1 LAKIKEKIVENVI
14 LVENKCDTFT
24 KDDDNESNDK
34 ILNLFKTNI
43 GVQVHK

>member
-1 LAKIKEKIVENVI
+1 MAKIKENIVENVI

-24 KDDDNESNDK
+24 KDNDNESNDK

-43 GVQVHK
+43 GVQVYK